1 MSFRPMKSIIA
12 QVESTAIDPDNLI
25 KAMGAVN
32 DLEKLETG
40 KDISVKLESRCRL
53 FAISYLKTA
62 NVLSKFVQDN
72 CDNIDLVTRLL
83 KKCEGG
89 LIPPTA
95 VRCTHTNVTYQQRNY
110 ICACLNNQLK

>member
-1 MSFRPMKSIIA
+1 MTFRPMKSIIA
-12 QVESTAIDPDNLI
+12 KVEATPIGAANLI

-83 KKCEGG
+83 KKCEGW
-89 LIPPTA
+89 LKPPQA
-95 VRCTHTNVTYQQRNY
+95 VRCTHPTVTFAQRNY
-110 ICACLNNQLK
+110 ICTCLNNQLQ